1 MLHIFAALAEK
12 ERHIIS
18 QRTKA
23 AFAAAK
29 ASGQQLGDPGIGKRN
44 RAAADAYAE
53 SLRAI
58 VTPMVGMTTR
68 AIAGTQLSQHQDPAP
83 RLVAI
88 AAGDAAARPARPLK
102 S

>member
-1 MLHIFAALAEK
+1 M
-12 ERHIIS
+12 IS

-29 ASGQQLGDPGIGKRN
+29 ASGQQLGDPGIGKLL
-44 RAAADAYAE
+44 AAPDAYAE

-68 AIAGTQLSQHQDPAP
+68 ALAGELNYRSIKT
-83 RLVAI
+83 R
-88 AAGDAAARPARPLK
+88 AAASGDRRR
-102 S
+102 